1 MLENM
6 LQTVARITRVVS
18 TRHLFIF
25 LVSLSLLLACG
36 QNGSSSTGTNTPATP
51 TPALDVYGTPI
62 VFPKTAPQRI
72 VSLIPSISEILGALP
87 LQSRIVGV
95 DYDTNYPVAL
105 SSLPKV
111 SDANGVYNVE
121 RIVALKPDLVL
132 SYGADT
138 KQYDT
143 QLKQLGL
150 HVVDL
155 AALDVSQTIQEIRLV
170 GRLTFTQT
178 AADALAQDMQRQIDD
193 IRATVAGTTAPSV
206 LLEVDDSSPGKPY
219 VFGGTSFGDELALDA
234 NAHNIFHDNTSNGGF
249 PQVSDE
255 AVIKANPQYI
265 ILTEN
270 LAYGGNVNLVYKRAN
285 WGNIDAVKAHRVYH
299 INSDIMQRPGPR
311 LVQGLQCLAQI
322 LHPDKFPGAL
332 PAYCSASV

>member
-1 MLENM
+1 MA
-6 LQTVARITRVVS
+6 TGIIRVISV
-18 TRHLFIF
+18 RHLFIL
-25 LVSLSLLLACG
+25 LVPLSLLVACG
-36 QNGSSSTGTNTPATP
+36 QNGPSSTGTNTAATP

-95 DYDTNYPVAL
+95 DYDTNYPGTL

-111 SDANGVYNVE
+111 SDASGVYNVE

-178 AADALAQDMQRQIDD
+178 AADALAQDMQRQVDH
-193 IRATVAGTTAPSV
+193 IRAAVAETAHPSV

-219 VFGGTSFGDELALDA
+219 VFGGTSFGDELAQDA
-234 NAHNIFHDNTSNGGF
+234 NARNIFHDNTSNGGF
-249 PQVSDE
+249 PQVTDE

-270 LAYGGNVNLVYKRAN
+270 AAYGGNVNLVYKRAN
-285 WGNIDAVKAHRVYH
+285 WGSIDAVKAHRVYH
-299 INSDIMQRPGPR
+299 INTDIMQRPGPR